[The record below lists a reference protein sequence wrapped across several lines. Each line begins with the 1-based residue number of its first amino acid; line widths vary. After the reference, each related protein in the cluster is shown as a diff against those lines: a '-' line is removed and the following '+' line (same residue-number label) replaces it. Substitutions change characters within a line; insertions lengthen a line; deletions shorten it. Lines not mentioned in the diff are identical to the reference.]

1 MNGNDNNTKGTTM
14 TKITTA
20 NFRFYVAIDGE
31 NVATF
36 RFLKDA
42 VRAYPD
48 AVLDVPETVRKAFEI
63 SQHSN

>member
-1 MNGNDNNTKGTTM
+1 M

-20 NFRFYVAIDGE
+20 NFRFYVEIDGK

-63 SQHSN
+63 SQHNN